1 MESFRYRAARDD
13 GRVVAGLVQAESSG
27 QATALLVGRG
37 LHPLSVERAEP
48 AGTARAAGRPELAVV
63 FRSISALAAAGVPLE
78 RAVAATERLARGA
91 LGRTL
96 ADARERLREGRSFAQ
111 ALEAGEGVV
120 PPLVVGMLR
129 AGERGSQLGRAL
141 EQVAE
146 QLEREA
152 ELAGR
157 VRQALAYPA
166 VLAIV
171 GAGSVGLITTSV
183 VPRFAELLSDLGS
196 ELPASTRLLLDISTF
211 VTGNAVAL
219 TLGLAALGVGA
230 LQWHARPAARLAVA
244 RLLLA
249 LPVVGTVRRALAT
262 ARWAQAL
269 AGMLATGMP
278 LLAALDAAREAAGD
292 PAFGERLDR
301 ARERVAEGQGLAASL
316 EREAALLPGALQLV
330 VVGESSGQLARMAER
345 AAGLAAAEADR
356 ALKGLVSLLEP
367 ALVVVFGGLVAFVAA
382 ALLQAVYSLRPGGP

>member
-13 GRVVAGLVQAESSG
+13 GRVVAGLVQAESGG

-37 LHPLSVERAEP
+37 LHPLSVERAEL
-48 AGTARAAGRPELAVV
+48 ARTARAAGRPELAVV

-78 RAVAATERLARGA
+78 RAVAATEPLARGA
-91 LGRTL
+91 LGRAL
-96 ADARERLREGRSFAQ
+96 ADARERLREGRSLAQ
-111 ALEAGEGVV
+111 ALEASGGVV

-129 AGERGSQLGRAL
+129 AGERGSQLGRGL

-196 ELPASTRLLLDISTF
+196 ELPASTRLLLAISTF
-211 VTGNAVAL
+211 LTGNAVVL
-219 TLGLAALGVGA
+219 TLALAALGVAA

-330 VVGESSGQLARMAER
+330 IVGESSGQLARMAER
-345 AAGLAAAEADR
+345 AAGLAATEADR